1 MARKKKDGEHIN
13 LYVDRVVVEKL
24 RDYAEDKGQTVTM
37 ALERILTEFFNN
49 EENAAADGKKNENVR
64 TD

>member
-13 LYVDRVVVEKL
+13 LYVDRGVVQKL
-24 RDYAEDKGQTVTM
+24 REYADEKGQTVTM

-49 EENAAADGKKNENVR
+49 EENTAENGKKTENV
-64 TD
+64 